1 MSTPSMPST
10 PPAPPAPP
18 APPPAPRTRIGL
30 WGPPASGKTTFLAAL
45 GLALDRGDFPWLLY
59 GRDEWSNTF
68 LSSHTDLLRKRT
80 FPPATADLSRELSW
94 VFRGSRKVRE
104 GRLFRRST
112 REVVAELDLE
122 LIDAPGGFFIG
133 RPQPSE
139 PSRVRFDDDD
149 EDDGEEVSAEERLY
163 CHLGACHGLIYLF
176 DPTRER
182 TRKDSYD
189 YFHHTV
195 LQIAQRSAANSR
207 DRFLPQ
213 HLAVCITKFDH
224 PHVYGPAFKNG
235 FIDQTLSPRHFPA
248 VPDDLAEEL
257 FEFLG
262 ESDQESSASLLRK
275 SIRRHFHPD
284 RTRYF
289 MTSAVGFYL
298 DPEIGRF
305 QHSQYWNVVEE
316 EGDEGRTSRILG
328 DVYPVNVVEPL
339 AWLAETVLPR
349 S

>member
-1 MSTPSMPST
+1 M
-10 PPAPPAPP
+10 
-18 APPPAPRTRIGL
+18 
-30 WGPPASGKTTFLAAL
+30 
-45 GLALDRGDFPWLLY
+45 LY
-59 GRDEWSNTF
+59 GRDEWSNRF
-68 LSSHTDLLRKRT
+68 LSSHTDLLRQKA
-80 FPPATADLSRELSW
+80 FPPATTDLSRELAW
-94 VFRGSRKVRE
+94 VFRGSRTVKE
-104 GRLFRRST
+104 GRLLRRST
-112 REVVAELDLE
+112 REVVAELHLE
-122 LIDAPGGFFIG
+122 LIDAPGGLFTG
-133 RPQPSE
+133 RPEPSE

-149 EDDGEEVSAEERLY
+149 EHEEESAEERLY
-163 CHLGACHGLIYLF
+163 RHLGACHGLIYLF

-182 TRKDSYD
+182 TRRDSYN

-195 LQIAQRSAANSR
+195 LQIAQRAATRST

-224 PHVYGPAFKNG
+224 PHVYGPAFKHG
-235 FIDQTLSPRHFPA
+235 FIDQTLNEHHFPV

-257 FEFLG
+257 FELLG
-262 ESDQESSASLLRK
+262 KADQESSAALLRS

-328 DVYPVNVVEPL
+328 DVYPLNVVEPL
-339 AWLAETVLPR
+339 AWLAQTVLPR

>member
-1 MSTPSMPST
+1 MST
-10 PPAPPAPP
+10 PPAPATPT
-18 APPPAPRTRIGL
+18 PPPPPDPAASRGRIGL

-68 LSSHTDLLRKRT
+68 LSSHTDLLRQKT
-80 FPPATADLSRELSW
+80 FPPATTDLSRELSW
-94 VFRGSRKVRE
+94 VFRGSRTIRE
-104 GRLFRRST
+104 GRLLRRST
-112 REVVAELDLE
+112 REVVSELDLE
-122 LIDAPGGFFIG
+122 LIDAPGGYFIG
-133 RPQPSE
+133 RSQPAE

-149 EDDGEEVSAEERLY
+149 DEEESQEERLY
-163 CHLGACHGLIYLF
+163 RHLGACHGLIYLF

-195 LQIAQRSAANSR
+195 LQIARRSAARSG

-235 FIDQTLSPRHFPA
+235 FIDQTLNPQHFPA

-262 ESDQESSASLLRK
+262 EADRESSAVLLRN

-298 DPEIGRF
+298 DPDLGRF
-305 QHSQYWNVVEE
+305 RHSQYWNVVEE

-339 AWLAETVLPR
+339 AWLAETLLPR